1 VIFFTKKGIFLG
13 NRLKKLLDILK
24 IRQNQFALSVDLSPS
39 YISDMI
45 TGKKTGF
52 STETLVKITEL
63 YRVNLTWLLTGEG
76 EMFVSASEN
85 EGISV
90 QEQKVIEAY
99 RKKTEL
105 QPAVNILLGVEEE
118 ADEMPAE
125 RQSVG

>member
-1 VIFFTKKGIFLG
+1 MIFFTKKGIFLG